1 MQNLRKPLVRFC
13 RGNLSQQRLSQISKI
28 LLVLMLLPL
37 VIVAMYNYPADDD
50 FVFTLPA
57 ATAWVQTHSVASVWQ
72 AMVDF
77 THQKYM
83 DWQGDFVS
91 TFCFQL
97 NPLVFNL
104 DLYFISNWFLLA
116 LLCLS
121 AGYLLRGVTKFYLH
135 AEPSVFWI
143 AYTAMMIL
151 LLQFMPD
158 IGYSVYWF
166 NGGQYTVAVCV
177 FMLLLGLLLRCS
189 QPQSKAR
196 SLFRGGMLAMSGFF
210 VGGCFFGPAL
220 GAFVL
225 LALVTAVSLLQKS
238 RIRWHSL
245 TALLFFALS
254 FTISILAPG
263 NTLRQGVTGET
274 TSILGTL
281 ATTVTDSCD
290 LIGQWITPQL
300 LAALLLIVPVFWLP
314 LKQSRHTF
322 RHPLGVTVMLYG
334 LFAASLTPGIYTGF
348 GYTTERYLNA
358 VYFYF
363 ILAALGTV
371 LYAEG
376 ALIRRLELRDNHSVL
391 QAAKTLGTRFST
403 IYLAICLA
411 LFVFGGCAQTLM
423 NRPSINAA
431 KVLVTGEAAQWH
443 SEMKARQEYLRVTDS
458 DTVTV
463 DPLSLDIP
471 IFKYDRLP
479 FQGQY
484 GRVRYMKWYFEL
496 FYNAQQNK

>member
-104 DLYFISNWFLLA
+104 NLYFISNWFLLA
-116 LLCLS
+116 LMCLS

-143 AYTAMMIL
+143 AYTALMIL

-290 LIGQWITPQL
+290 LIGQWISPQL

-314 LKQSRHTF
+314 LKQSRHAF

-391 QAAKTLGTRFST
+391 QAAKTLGARFST

-443 SEMKARQEYLRVTDS
+443 SEMKERQEYLRVTDS